1 MKTVFNSIC
10 GAALAVTVAMG
21 CGGSS
26 GDDVIPPDAPPVTAL
41 ASDVPIDGLSHA
53 DVLAFLDGDA
63 LFDLPFRAADGVGP
77 LFIRQSCG
85 ACHEGGSRGPG
96 LAQKMAIVEADG
108 VTASADQAALAF
120 GHTIRQGLIA
130 PAVTPIVPPAG
141 DPNVKITVRVG
152 PPVLGRGYLEAIADT
167 EIERIEALQ
176 AARPD
181 GIHGRVNRVTYASV
195 PVAGNPFNTFT
206 QGQTGIIGR
215 FGLKSRQPSID
226 DFAADAFQ
234 GDMGLTTPMR
244 PTELP
249 NPDGLTDDGKP
260 GVDLAQEQIDQVSF
274 YMRRIAIPA
283 RVGLTA
289 AGAQL
294 FEQAK
299 CSVCHVPALHTR
311 VDYPIAQLADI
322 DAPVYTDMLLHD
334 MGRDLADGQTD
345 QSADSFAWR
354 TAPLIGERFAKTF
367 LHDGRAST
375 ISAAIAAHGGEAAAA
390 RDAFAA
396 LSAADQQTLSDYALA
411 L

>member
-10 GAALAVTVAMG
+10 GAALLVAAAG
-21 CGGSS
+21 CGGST
-26 GDDVIPPDAPPVTAL
+26 GDDVIAPDAPPVAAH

-53 DVLAFLDGDA
+53 DVLSFGDGDS
-63 LFDLPFRAADGVGP
+63 LFDLPFREPDGVGP

-96 LAQKMAIVEADG
+96 LAQKMAIVDADG
-108 VTASADQAALAF
+108 VTASADQSALAF

-141 DPNVKITVRVG
+141 NPNVKISVRVG
-152 PPVLGRGYLEAIADT
+152 PPVLGRGYLEAIADS
-167 EIERIEALQ
+167 EIERVEALQ
-176 AARPD
+176 AARTD
-181 GIHGRVNRVTYASV
+181 SIHGRINRVTYQSV
-195 PVAGNPFNTFT
+195 PVAGNLFNTFT

-249 NPDGLTDDGKP
+249 NPDGLTDDGRP
-260 GVDLAQEQIDQVSF
+260 GVDLGQDHIDRIAF

-289 AGAQL
+289 QGAQL
-294 FEQAK
+294 FDQLK
-299 CSVCHVPALHTR
+299 CSACHVPSLHTR
-311 VDYPIAQLADI
+311 ADYPISQLADI

-334 MGRDLADGQTD
+334 MGSDLADGQTD

-354 TAPLIGERFAKTF
+354 TAPLIGERFAKTY
-367 LHDGRAST
+367 LHDGRASS
-375 ISAAIAAHGGEAAAA
+375 IAAAIAAHGGEAAAA